1 MKILPIIIGV
11 IAVVLL
17 LLTSHLAQSLNV
29 LSYIGTLLVIVLI
42 VILARGLSGRPSV

>member
-11 IAVVLL
+11 IAVM
-17 LLTSHLAQSLNV
+17 LLTGHLAQSLNV

-42 VILARGLSGRPSV
+42 VIFARGLSGRSSV